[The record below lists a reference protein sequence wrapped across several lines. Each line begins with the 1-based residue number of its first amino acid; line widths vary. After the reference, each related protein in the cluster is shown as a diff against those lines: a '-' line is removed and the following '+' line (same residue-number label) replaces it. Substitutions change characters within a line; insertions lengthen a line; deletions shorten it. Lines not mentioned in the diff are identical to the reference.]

1 MAKRYIKK
9 ETLAG
14 QLAHLFVSYSI
25 STIPWSFA
33 QVCDRRVLDY
43 KEAVRWNRYMIG
55 LIDEVYKEFR
65 ELGQDV
71 FIEKYAPTEY
81 YKKTDSVE
89 G

>member
-14 QLAHLFVSYSI
+14 QLASLFVAYNN

-33 QVCDRRVLDY
+33 QVCDRRSLEH
-43 KEAVRWNRYMIG
+43 KEAIQWNQYMIE

-65 ELGQDV
+65 ELGLDA
-71 FIEKYAPTEY
+71 FIKKYGLTKY
-81 YKKTDSVE
+81 YKKNSTES
-89 G
+89 